1 MYFNMRN
8 NKFIATFFALFVHSL
23 LLLCNSQSTPVYLPS
38 NLAHLRSSVVV
49 QTALP
54 TVTVRGFL
62 NFRTTVDGTVIVFT
76 PASATVAESANNA
89 KTPTI
94 APSIQSTNS
103 PQFLM
108 SSRQSVLE
116 DIKPTKVPEVIEP
129 TKLSTQHQPHYPTGL
144 VTVLGGTVVQNGAT
158 TVYETKVIGTYIDGK
173 YAQILQST
181 AKVQSPPIATP
192 TIRPTQTYQP
202 IAPSIFSEPIKKA
215 VILKKEELLTD
226 PKPPV
231 FVDNNAISPS
241 IKNNFRNLNS
251 GHQSEQGR
259 TPNRQ
264 LHPRFALTPGKSR
277 WTQSSLQ
284 VDEKQQN
291 DSISNVHKIRK
302 ARLGTRR
309 FTLPPRHSPRVRLN
323 RFKAKL
329 PATQVEERQTY
340 NTKLQSR
347 IGQQRPE
354 SLDAKQLEQLQ
365 TELNNDNLTQ
375 DSNIEPQNLQPIDP
389 SKVVKEVQTI
399 TSEVTQHIDGN
410 HIQVK
415 TLTLTTTLQRTLH
428 PSEFETD
435 IIAPT
440 IPVEANDVEA
450 TSVQETPPLV
460 ISRTYSVTERSMRTT
475 VVPVFDGT
483 VTTSHTVTE
492 SFFIRKLIT
501 AYKTLPPG
509 DIFLLETA
517 SLSINDSNYTND
529 LSAAEQ
535 SINPSLYQGMNSII

>member
-1 MYFNMRN
+1 M
-8 NKFIATFFALFVHSL
+8 HSL

-76 PASATVAESANNA
+76 PASAAVAESANNA

-103 PQFLM
+103 PQFPM

-129 TKLSTQHQPHYPTGL
+129 TKSSTQQQPQYPTGL

-181 AKVQSPPIATP
+181 AKVQSPPMATP

-215 VILKKEELLTD
+215 AILKKEELLTD

-241 IKNNFRNLNS
+241 IKNNNFRNLNS
-251 GHQSEQGR
+251 AHQSEQVR

-284 VDEKQQN
+284 LDEKQQN
-291 DSISNVHKIRK
+291 DSTSNVSKIRK

-309 FTLPPRHSPRVRLN
+309 FTLPPRHSPRVR
-323 RFKAKL
+323 
-329 PATQVEERQTY
+329 
-340 NTKLQSR
+340 
-347 IGQQRPE
+347 
-354 SLDAKQLEQLQ
+354 
-365 TELNNDNLTQ
+365 
-375 DSNIEPQNLQPIDP
+375 
-389 SKVVKEVQTI
+389 
-399 TSEVTQHIDGN
+399 
-410 HIQVK
+410 
-415 TLTLTTTLQRTLH
+415 
-428 PSEFETD
+428 
-435 IIAPT
+435 
-440 IPVEANDVEA
+440 
-450 TSVQETPPLV
+450 
-460 ISRTYSVTERSMRTT
+460 
-475 VVPVFDGT
+475 
-483 VTTSHTVTE
+483 
-492 SFFIRKLIT
+492 
-501 AYKTLPPG
+501 
-509 DIFLLETA
+509 
-517 SLSINDSNYTND
+517 ND
-529 LSAAEQ
+529 LYS
-535 SINPSLYQGMNSII
+535 